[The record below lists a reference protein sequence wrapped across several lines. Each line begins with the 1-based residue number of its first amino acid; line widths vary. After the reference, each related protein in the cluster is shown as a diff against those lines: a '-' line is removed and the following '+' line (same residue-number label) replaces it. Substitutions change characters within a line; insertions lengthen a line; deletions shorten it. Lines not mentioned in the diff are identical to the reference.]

1 MANRPQD
8 PAYDP
13 IGAVLFAAVKETTAG
28 AAGGIDLVMSSVS
41 YTLGDNVEKLT
52 LAAATA

>member
-1 MANRPQD
+1 
-8 PAYDP
+8 
-13 IGAVLFAAVKETTAG
+13 VKETTAG